1 MYKIKEIFKSIQ
13 GEGYNSG
20 KTSVFVRFTGC
31 NLWNGKNKDK
41 KNAVCNF
48 CDTDFIGTDGKNGG
62 IYNIE
67 KLVDTI
73 EKVWNSTFSLQDKFV
88 ILTGGEPLLQVDDR
102 LVKNLQRKNFMVAV
116 ETNGTINTMI
126 NFDWVCVSPK
136 DPRNWKLKKGDELK
150 IIYPQRIF
158 DLKKLLRFNFKYF
171 FLQPKYDNFTR
182 INLNKTLNYCKRN
195 REWFPSLQLHKII
208 RID

>member
-126 NFDWVCVSPK
+126 NFDWICVSPK

-158 DLKKLLRFNFKYF
+158 DLNKLLRFKFKYF

-182 INLNKTLNYCKRN
+182 INLTKTLNYCKRN